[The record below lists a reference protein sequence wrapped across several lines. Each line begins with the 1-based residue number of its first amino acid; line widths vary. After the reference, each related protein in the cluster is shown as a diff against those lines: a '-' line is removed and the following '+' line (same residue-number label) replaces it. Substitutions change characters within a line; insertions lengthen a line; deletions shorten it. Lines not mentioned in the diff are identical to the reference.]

1 MKREKEFKDFL
12 NRNKHHTKYAGYC
25 KNHIEKAFDG
35 RDMDEIISTHQN
47 ISEVRK
53 KLEVIEKKKNSIDQ
67 YMTALNYYLQFAFGE
82 KSPSVTSVAKSY
94 SVPKSLVVYENSVSI
109 LEQDSRLCEFLESE
123 YVKIR
128 KLAKDILRNISIDF
142 NAIFNAIPV
151 YISEKQPTRTY
162 YKDPEFLLGEMKK
175 HCSECKREDCTPPYC
190 YVSEVLWKYE
200 PFTYNIGGE
209 FYDGVEPHI
218 VLYYNNFDNPS
229 VSNQHF
235 LAAIANTLAH
245 EYLHYLHYAFA
256 KEKFSEAKEGLK
268 EALADFFGVLY
279 SINCGDEYALEVAA
293 NRYDLWKKREGSGW
307 PYADALWFY
316 RVHGKEMEYSS
327 NYSDYE
333 CFGCIGKFVQIFGST
348 RYPDCAY
355 KDLKRC

>member
-53 KLEVIEKKKNSIDQ
+53 KLEVIEKKKSSIDQ
-67 YMTALNYYLQFAFGE
+67 YMTALNYYLQFAFWG
-82 KSPSVTSVAKSY
+82 KSSVVTSIAKSH
-94 SVPKSLVVYENSVSI
+94 SVPKSLVVYENSVPI
-109 LEQDSRLCEFLESE
+109 LEQDSRLCEFLENE

-128 KLAKDILRNISIDF
+128 KLAKNILRNIPIDF
-142 NAIFNAIPV
+142 DVIPV
-151 YISEKQPTRTY
+151 YISEKQPTATY
-162 YKDPEFLLGEMKK
+162 YKDPEFLLSEMKK
-175 HCSECKREDCTPPYC
+175 HCSECKKEQCTPPYC
-190 YVSEVLWKYE
+190 YVSEVLWKYK
-200 PFTYNIGGE
+200 PITDNICGE
-209 FYDGVEPHI
+209 FYGGVEPYI
-218 VLYYNNFDNPS
+218 VLYYNNFDKPS
-229 VSNQHF
+229 VSNQQF
-235 LAAIANTLAH
+235 LAAIAKTLAH

-256 KEKFSEAKEGLK
+256 EEKFSDAEEGLK

-279 SINCGDEYALEVAA
+279 SINCGDKYALEAA
-293 NRYDLWKKREGSGW
+293 ENRYDLWKKREGSGW